1 MSGEESVQFVDT
13 NVLIYAYDRSAGE
26 KHARAQ
32 ALVADLWRVRR
43 GCLSVQVL
51 QEFYV
56 VGARKLIEIEPADL
70 HVILADLAL
79 WQVHAPVASDV
90 LGAVDLHERYQVSFW
105 DAMILQ
111 KRGTAWLCGSLV
123 GGPQCRAGIPGG
135 ARVQPVYHRSTSAP
149 MISLTPP

>member
-1 MSGEESVQFVDT
+1 MSAEDSVQFVDT
-13 NVLIYAYDRSAGE
+13 NVLIYAYDQSAGE
-26 KHARAQ
+26 RHSRAQ
-32 ALVADLWRVRR
+32 ALVADLWRARR

-70 HVILADLAL
+70 RVILADLAL
-79 WQVHAPVASDV
+79 WRVHTPTAADV

-111 KRGTAWLCGSLV
+111 SAARLGCTVVWSEDLN
-123 GGPQCRAGIPGG
+123 AGQEYQGV
-135 ARVQPVYHRSTSAP
+135 RVFNPFTTEQQP
-149 MISLTPP
+149 

>member
-1 MSGEESVQFVDT
+1 MSGEDSVQFVDT

-32 ALVADLWRVRR
+32 ALVVDLWRVRR

-56 VGARKLIEIEPADL
+56 VGARKLVEIEPADL
-70 HVILADLAL
+70 RVILADLAL
-79 WQVHAPVASDV
+79 WQVHAPTATDV

-111 KRGTAWLCGSLV
+111 SAARLGCAIVWSEDLN
-123 GGPQCRAGIPGG
+123 AGQEYQGV
-135 ARVQPVYHRSTSAP
+135 RVFNPFTTEHHLHR
-149 MISLTPP
+149 